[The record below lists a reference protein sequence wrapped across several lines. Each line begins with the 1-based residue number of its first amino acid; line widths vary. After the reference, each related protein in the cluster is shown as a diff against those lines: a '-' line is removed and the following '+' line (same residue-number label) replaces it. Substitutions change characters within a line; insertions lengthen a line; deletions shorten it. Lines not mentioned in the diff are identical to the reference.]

1 MLSLVPERLCSYMNS
16 ASLFLEGTPLT
27 RLQKTVLTTEQA
39 AVVLAKIRG
48 ILGER
53 TWAHGES
60 AGLNGQARPICAEIA
75 RSRRKFYRAAESM
88 LKDTLVVYIRERRE
102 ASGGTRVTTRSEK
115 AACTP
120 LWC

>member
-1 MLSLVPERLCSYMNS
+1 MNS
-16 ASLFLEGTPLT
+16 ASLCFSRGPHSLACK
-27 RLQKTVLTTEQA
+27 KTVLTTEQA
-39 AVVLAKIRG
+39 AVVLAKIQG

-60 AGLNGQARPICAEIA
+60 AGLNGHARPIGAEIA

-88 LKDTLVVYIRERRE
+88 LKDTLVVYIGSDGKPVGVLR
-102 ASGGTRVTTRSEK
+102 ARVTTRSEK

-120 LWC
+120 RWC